1 MKGLNIMLQPTFIAV
16 VLAVVAC
23 ICDLRTRRIPNALT
37 FTAAAAAIV
46 LQGMTG
52 GAPGLVASVMGL
64 LVGLA
69 VFFPFFAL
77 GGLGAGDVK
86 LLAALGAW
94 LGAPTVLQ
102 VSFYSAIAG
111 GVLGVIVALRAGYLR
126 SALGNLAGFIRFWK
140 TVGLKPV
147 EGFTLESQDRPRLAY
162 AVPMLAGLMVTLW
175 MR

>member
-1 MKGLNIMLQPTFIAV
+1 MIQPAFIAV
-16 VLAVVAC
+16 VLAVIAC
-23 ICDLRTRRIPNALT
+23 VFDLRSHRIPNSLT
-37 FTAAAAAIV
+37 FTAAAAALV

-52 GAPGLVASVMGL
+52 GVPGLVTSVIGL

-111 GVLGVIVALRAGYLR
+111 GVLGTIVALRAGYFR
-126 SALGNLAGFIRFWK
+126 SALGNLAGFVRFWK
-140 TVGLKPV
+140 AVGLKPV
-147 EGFTLESQDRPRLAY
+147 EGFTLESEDRPRLAY